1 MFHDLRTALTERYAQ
16 ELTQMDR
23 TEFEDFLTAEATRLE
38 AEIAQTQSQTELAAI
53 AAWKN
58 EHGGNDPDV
67 LTTQRLYQQARYAAE
82 ETVLATLWEGMSS
95 PEDDDDPLDDEPNPD
110 TMTGMQRWL
119 TPWAIEATRETE
131 QLTEQVWPNQTPRFQ
146 VWAEQ
151 LLQARLT
158 DRLPVPD
165 GPEHPLVPELTAMVD
180 AALADQARADA
191 ERAQR

>member
-23 TEFEDFLTAEATRLE
+23 MEFEDFVTAEATRLE

-58 EHGGNDPDV
+58 EHGGTDPDV
-67 LTTQRLYQQARYAAE
+67 ETRQRLYQQARYSAE
-82 ETVLATLWEGMSS
+82 ETVLATLWEGHRS
-95 PEDDDDPLDDEPNPD
+95 PEDADQPAEPNPD

-131 QLTEQVWPNQTPRFQ
+131 QLTERVWPDQTPQFQ

-158 DRLPVPD
+158 DGLAVPD
-165 GPEHPLVPELTAMVD
+165 GPGHPLVPELTVMVA
-180 AALADQARADA
+180 AALADQDRADA
-191 ERAQR
+191 ERVRR

>member
-23 TEFEDFLTAEATRLE
+23 MEFEDFLTAEATRLE

-82 ETVLATLWEGMSS
+82 ETVLATLWEGVSS
-95 PEDDDDPLDDEPNPD
+95 PEDDDQLDDEPNPD

-119 TPWAIEATRETE
+119 TPSAIEATRETE
-131 QLTEQVWPNQTPRFQ
+131 QLTEQVWPDQTPRFQ
-146 VWAEQ
+146 VYAEQ

-158 DRLPVPD
+158 DGLAVPD
-165 GPEHPLVPELTAMVD
+165 GPKHPLVPELSAIVD
-180 AALADQARADA
+180 AALADRARDAA

>member
-23 TEFEDFLTAEATRLE
+23 TQFEDFLTAEVTRLQ
-38 AEIAQTQSQTELAAI
+38 AEIAQTQSQTELATI
-53 AAWKN
+53 AAWRDQ
-58 EHGGNDPDV
+58 HGGNDPDV
-67 LTTQRLYQQARYAAE
+67 LTTQRLYQQARYSAE
-82 ETVLATLWEGMSS
+82 ETVLATLWEGFSS
-95 PEDDDDPLDDEPNPD
+95 REDDDQPDDEPNPD

-131 QLTEQVWPNQTPRFQ
+131 QLTEQVWPDQTPRFQ
-146 VWAEQ
+146 VYAEQ

-158 DRLPVPD
+158 DGLAVPN
-165 GPEHPLVPELTAMVD
+165 GPEHPLVPELSAIVD
-180 AALADQARADA
+180 AALADRARDAA

>member
-16 ELTQMDR
+16 QLTQMDR

-38 AEIAQTQSQTELAAI
+38 AEIAQTQSQTELATI

-67 LTTQRLYQQARYAAE
+67 LTTQRLYQQARHSAE
-82 ETVLATLWEGMSS
+82 ETVLATLWEGHRS
-95 PEDDDDPLDDEPNPD
+95 PEDEDQPIEPNPD

-131 QLTEQVWPNQTPRFQ
+131 QLTEQVWPDQTPRFQ

-158 DRLPVPD
+158 DGLAVPD
-165 GPEHPLVPELTAMVD
+165 GPKHPLVPELTAMVA

-191 ERAQR
+191 ERARR

>member
-23 TEFEDFLTAEATRLE
+23 MEFEDFLTAEATRLE
-38 AEIAQTQSQTELAAI
+38 AEIAQTQSQTELATI

-67 LTTQRLYQQARYAAE
+67 LTTQRLYQQARYSAE
-82 ETVLATLWEGMSS
+82 ETVLATLWEGHRS
-95 PEDDDDPLDDEPNPD
+95 PEDDDQPTESNPD

-119 TPWAIEATRETE
+119 TPSAIEATRETE
-131 QLTEQVWPNQTPRFQ
+131 QLTERVWPDQTPRFQ
-146 VWAEQ
+146 VYAEQ

-158 DRLPVPD
+158 DGLAVPD
-165 GPEHPLVPELTAMVD
+165 GPEHPLVPELSAIVD
-180 AALADQARADA
+180 AALADRARDAA

>member
-23 TEFEDFLTAEATRLE
+23 MEFEDFLTAEATRLE

-67 LTTQRLYQQARYAAE
+67 LTAQRLYQQARYSAE
-82 ETVLATLWEGMSS
+82 ETVLATLWEGFSS
-95 PEDDDDPLDDEPNPD
+95 PEDDDQPDDEPNPD

-119 TPWAIEATRETE
+119 TPSAIEATRETE
-131 QLTEQVWPNQTPRFQ
+131 QLTEQVWPDQTPRFQ
-146 VWAEQ
+146 VYAEQ

-158 DRLPVPD
+158 DGLAVPD
-165 GPEHPLVPELTAMVD
+165 GPKHPLVPELTAIVD
-180 AALADQARADA
+180 AALADRARDAA

>member
-1 MFHDLRTALTERYAQ
+1 MFHDLRTTLTERYAQ

-23 TEFEDFLTAEATRLE
+23 TQFEDFLTAEATRLE
-38 AEIAQTQSQTELAAI
+38 AEIAQTQSQTEMSAI
-53 AAWKN
+53 AAWKA

-67 LTTQRLYQQARYAAE
+67 LTTQRLYQQARYSAE
-82 ETVLATLWEGMSS
+82 ETVLATLWEGHRS
-95 PEDDDDPLDDEPNPD
+95 PEDADRPVEPNPD

-131 QLTEQVWPNQTPRFQ
+131 QLTERVWPDQTPRFQ

-151 LLQARLT
+151 LLQARLS
-158 DRLPVPD
+158 DGLAVPD
-165 GPEHPLVPELTAMVD
+165 GPGHPLVPELTATVA

-191 ERAQR
+191 ERVRR